1 MHEFGLEKILSQL
14 KFLYMIWIKSKKRT
28 NKEESIYKKTPG
40 MIGMLGINYILEPIK
55 KSWVVLKTKL

>member
-1 MHEFGLEKILSQL
+1 
-14 KFLYMIWIKSKKRT
+14 MIWIKSKKRT